1 MAARGCVARTG
12 DASWRRL
19 VPFRHPRRMLSMRR
33 VTPNRTASES
43 IAGPWIRSSSA
54 SGPLSA
60 AGAPAQEPAT
70 APAAMPSAVAAA
82 RDGLLGS
89 TNSGTTGGGTAQSG
103 ASAPDVSGPLI
114 VRTGQLD
121 LQVADLEAAI
131 RDAESAVTAVG
142 GYVAGSQRSG
152 DVPAD

>member
-1 MAARGCVARTG
+1 MAYRSVQELAGTRVVIGFGSLLVIAALLAAGCSG
-12 DASWRRL
+12 
-19 VPFRHPRRMLSMRR
+19 
-33 VTPNRTASES
+33 
-43 IAGPWIRSSSA
+43 SA

-89 TNSGTTGGGTAQSG
+89 TNSGTTEGSTAQGG

-121 LQVADLEAAI
+121 LQVADIEAAI
-131 RDAESAVTAVG
+131 HD
-142 GYVAGSQRSG
+142 
-152 DVPAD
+152 

>member
-1 MAARGCVARTG
+1 MAHRSVQELARTRVALG
-12 DASWRRL
+12 FGSLL
-19 VPFRHPRRMLSMRR
+19 V
-33 VTPNRTASES
+33 
-43 IAGPWIRSSSA
+43 IAVLRSA

-60 AGAPAQEPAT
+60 VGAPVQEPAA
-70 APAAMPSAVAAA
+70 APAAMPSAAAAA

-121 LQVADLEAAI
+121 LQVADIEAAI
-131 RDAESAVTAVG
+131 RDAESA
-142 GYVAGSQRSG
+142 
-152 DVPAD
+152 